1 MTFPLHKE
9 SSSPNFSI
17 SSSLKIR
24 TINNSSND
32 TNQVSMYFTC
42 CIVKCWNTGKKCEK
56 QKLQIIIMKK
66 SLSVFCCCSCPSF
79 FLVDE
84 LQVVGSNPIWDTK
97 KFHMYVCTYVVIIIV
112 LFIDHEEGIQ
122 KMVSIAAAFSFSVFD
137 FRVEL
142 VENGGSFS
150 RKIKI
155 ILKI

>member
-1 MTFPLHKE
+1 
-9 SSSPNFSI
+9 
-17 SSSLKIR
+17 
-24 TINNSSND
+24 
-32 TNQVSMYFTC
+32 
-42 CIVKCWNTGKKCEK
+42 
-56 QKLQIIIMKK
+56 
-66 SLSVFCCCSCPSF
+66 
-79 FLVDE
+79 
-84 LQVVGSNPIWDTK
+84 
-97 KFHMYVCTYVVIIIV
+97 MYVCTYVVIIIV